1 LARLGGLAGL
11 WVWLAFFSGCSNNPY
26 PAPEREVRADG
37 TPWQVRYSALPE
49 DPRSLDPQ
57 VLYDSVSRRILEP
70 VQECLLEYHPL
81 KTDPYEL
88 RPCLLESLPEKVERP
103 GGGHTYRCRLKAGI
117 RFHDDP
123 CFPGGRGREVSAEDV
138 HYAFQRI
145 ADPKVECPVF
155 SNFQEYVVGLGAAF
169 EEARK
174 AGRFDYGKRLE
185 GLQVTGQHTFEL
197 HVSRPYP
204 QLMYWLAMHFTAPVA
219 REAVEYYD
227 GQRHGEKNRELF
239 RFHPV
244 GTGPF
249 RIAEWKRNA
258 FVRLVRSEGY
268 STTRFPEEGWET
280 AREAAL
286 RPLAGKALPF
296 VDEVHMTIF
305 KETIPIFMLFRQGYL
320 DGMGLGK
327 DAFSSLMTPAR
338 ELSAKYRE
346 RGVGLHRSTEPS
358 TFYMSLNLEDP
369 VLGPNRKL
377 RQALSAAFD
386 AQSYLDVFFNSV
398 PLAAQQM
405 LPPGIPGHRREF
417 RNPYGYDLGRAKALL
432 AEAGYPN
439 GRDASG
445 KILELT
451 FDTAAT
457 SATERAMAEYEQK
470 QFEQLGIRVRVVEN
484 TFARLMEKQDQG
496 AFQIASGSG
505 WMADYPDP
513 ENFLFLRYSKN
524 VPPAGKN
531 ESRYK
536 NAEFDALF
544 EQMAA
549 MENGPERERLVH
561 RMTDLLAED
570 VPAILIFHRS
580 QFGLTQ
586 PWAPQVMDNPMLEGG
601 FKYAVLD
608 APLREA
614 KRREWNAQPRWPL
627 ALLGGLGV
635 VGAVLGVRF
644 SRRD

>member
-1 LARLGGLAGL
+1 
-11 WVWLAFFSGCSNNPY
+11 
-26 PAPEREVRADG
+26 
-37 TPWQVRYSALPE
+37 
-49 DPRSLDPQ
+49 
-57 VLYDSVSRRILEP
+57 
-70 VQECLLEYHPL
+70 
-81 KTDPYEL
+81 
-88 RPCLLESLPEKVERP
+88 
-103 GGGHTYRCRLKAGI
+103 
-117 RFHDDP
+117 
-123 CFPGGRGREVSAEDV
+123 
-138 HYAFQRI
+138 
-145 ADPKVECPVF
+145 
-155 SNFQEYVVGLGAAF
+155 
-169 EEARK
+169 
-174 AGRFDYGKRLE
+174 
-185 GLQVTGQHTFEL
+185 
-197 HVSRPYP
+197 
-204 QLMYWLAMHFTAPVA
+204 
-219 REAVEYYD
+219 
-227 GQRHGEKNRELF
+227 
-239 RFHPV
+239 
-244 GTGPF
+244 
-249 RIAEWKRNA
+249 
-258 FVRLVRSEGY
+258 
-268 STTRFPEEGWET
+268 
-280 AREAAL
+280 
-286 RPLAGKALPF
+286 
-296 VDEVHMTIF
+296 MTIF

-505 WMADYPDP
+505 WMA
-513 ENFLFLRYSKN
+513 
-524 VPPAGKN
+524 GKN